1 MRKSLMI
8 VAALIL
14 CSVATVSFAGKK
26 DMDSAMKADHQMTVG
41 NEKAAASGSTSED
54 KTVKEEKTHTN
65 QGKSHD
71 KKK

>member
-1 MRKSLMI
+1 MKKSLLI
-8 VAALIL
+8 AALLAL
-14 CSVATVSFAGKK
+14 CSIASVSFAGKK
-26 DMDSAMKADHQMTVG
+26 DVDSSMKADHQMTVG
-41 NEKAAASGSTSED
+41 NDKAAASGSTSED

>member
-1 MRKSLMI
+1 MKKSLLI
-8 VAALIL
+8 AALLAL
-14 CSVATVSFAGKK
+14 CSIASVSFADKK
-26 DMDSAMKADHQMTVG
+26 DVDSSMKADHQMTVG
-41 NEKAAASGSTSED
+41 NDKAAASGSTSED